1 MSNVLDL
8 INEIPVEDLFK
19 IRMSIVELMEEKI
32 RKATNE
38 VKFQKVGNNNWLTYN
53 EITIICVPVS
63 SGHDIYNTVIGKSG
77 KLIKGE
83 LILKRESSPIRQIA
97 MRLRCGKILGATAV
111 K

>member
-19 IRMSIVELMEEKI
+19 IRMSIIELIEEKI

-38 VKFQKVGNNNWLTYN
+38 VKFQKVGINNCLTYN
-53 EITIICVPVS
+53 ETTIICVPVS
-63 SGHDIYNTVIGKSG
+63 SGHNIYSTAVGKSG